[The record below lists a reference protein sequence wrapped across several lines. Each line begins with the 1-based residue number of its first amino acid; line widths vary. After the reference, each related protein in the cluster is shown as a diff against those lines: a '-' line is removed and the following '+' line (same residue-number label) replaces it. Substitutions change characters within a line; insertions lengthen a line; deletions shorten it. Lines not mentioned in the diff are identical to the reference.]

1 MEAAISKR
9 KSIFDTRFDTKKIF
23 VTTRNR
29 FSLRGYK
36 NKYGNSL
43 IYLDVSDSK
52 KRIRINTEI
61 EIPGKYWDKK
71 KQRIINSE
79 NKAAL
84 NLVLENIEAKLT
96 AIKTTFMLQERILD
110 AETLI
115 KEFQT
120 ETPEFDFISF
130 YRHHLKLQDYKK
142 QTLKNHNSVIKKL
155 EDLSPNIPFHKIT
168 ADFLKSYRKKYD
180 YNSIVTYNSD
190 VKCIKTFLRLAQK
203 NGIKIYLNLDEIK
216 VNVES
221 NNPVYLFP
229 EEIQRLLRYYF
240 SEFINP
246 SHILPLGYFLFSCY
260 TGLRISDIQN
270 RTREEILAERFQFS
284 SVKTENSQYMRLNPD
299 ARKMVEF
306 RPELFAEKLVDQ
318 KINFHLKAIANQCK
332 INKKLSMH
340 VGRHTFATTFIRNK
354 GDIFRLQKFL
364 GHSSIR
370 HTLKYVH
377 VVSSEVLDDI
387 DLVTY

>member
-1 MEAAISKR
+1 MEASKSTR
-9 KSIFDTRFDTKKIF
+9 RSIFDTRFDTKRIF
-23 VTTRNR
+23 VTTRHR

-43 IYLDVSDSK
+43 LYLDVSDSK
-52 KRIRINTEI
+52 KRIRLNTKI
-61 EIPGKYWDKK
+61 EIPAKFWDKR
-71 KQRIINSE
+71 KQRIINGE

-130 YRHHLKLQDYKK
+130 YRHHLKLQHYKK

-155 EDLSPNIPFHKIT
+155 ENFSPNIPFHKIT

-190 VKCIKTFLRLAQK
+190 VKCIKTFLRIAQK

-216 VNVES
+216 VNVDS
-221 NNPVYLFP
+221 NYPVYLFP
-229 EEIQRLLRYYF
+229 EEMQVLLRYYF

-270 RTREEILAERFQFS
+270 RTRDEVLSEKFQFS
-284 SVKTENSQYMRLNPD
+284 SVKTDNVQYMRLNSD

-306 RPELFAEKLVDQ
+306 RPELFAKKLVDQ
-318 KINFHLKAIANQCK
+318 KINFHLKAVARQCK
-332 INKKLSMH
+332 IEKKLSMH

-354 GDIFRLQKFL
+354 GDIYRLQKLL
-364 GHSSIR
+364 GHSSIK
-370 HTLKYVH
+370 HTLHYVH
-377 VVSSEVLDDI
+377 MVKGEELDDL
-387 DLVTY
+387 DLVSY